1 MGLSRTSGRRSA
13 EGRPASRGA
22 RSALLPSRYRIVGE
36 LARGGMGIVYHA
48 FDRVRDCDV
57 AVKMLVANPG
67 QELLAYLRF
76 DREARNASSI
86 AHPNVCRVLEID
98 SMRGCP
104 YIVMELLDGETLKQR
119 LSTGPCDTRAAFDL
133 IQQITSGLAAVHAL
147 DIIHRDIKP
156 ANVFI
161 TASGVVKLLDFGLA
175 KHFAAVEALHDDHA
189 DLTVTETG
197 HAPGTVHYMSP
208 EQLLGQR
215 LDQRTDLFSLGVLL
229 YEVLTGR
236 QPFTGATPAEAIA
249 RTLHASWT
257 RLGSIPFAAEWER
270 ILEQLLAKR
279 PEHRYHDAVAV
290 LDDLDRLAAAV
301 RGEPVAWP
309 ARALRTGTA
318 TPVSLAIVPFR
329 AVHRRRDTE
338 EDKSGTDVF
347 CHALLD
353 AVTVGLSRLDGLR
366 LVARTLI
373 SRATRRGKALE
384 AVGRQ
389 LFTNRL
395 LTAAIERADA
405 RFLVAASLIDVPTG
419 TAVWTGEFNVAPEE
433 LFQLRDE
440 IVRSIAATLG
450 VIDVSGRRPAAGKAR
465 NREAFELCLKGS
477 VFWSRRYEGGLLKAL
492 ECYRA
497 ALALEPDLPL
507 AHAGLA
513 DTYSFLGF
521 YSLLLPRAAFESARK
536 HALEAQRLDPELAQ
550 THTSLG
556 LVTLGADWN
565 WEAAKAEFREA
576 VRLDPTQALAHIY
589 LAWTLV
595 LDGRKDEAYERAR
608 LAQDCDPTSPLL
620 NAGAG
625 YTFFLARSFDRGIAE
640 CEKALEIDDTFLVGR
655 YVMAL
660 CKGEQAARMREQG
673 HTAVAT
679 KLYGEAIQH
688 LEFASERS
696 GRMVFYVGLL
706 GKMYADTREKRNIA
720 KAKKILEEFDTMRAT
735 GRYVAP
741 HAWVYV
747 YAGLCDLDRAFE
759 WQQKGAEDGASPF
772 YSLSPQLGILHRDPR
787 FLQYVGGS
795 REDVMRW
802 LKTTNAV
809 AVVRAGSLRPR

>member
-1 MGLSRTSGRRSA
+1 M
-13 EGRPASRGA
+13 
-22 RSALLPSRYRIVGE
+22 LPNRYRIIGE

-48 FDRVRDCDV
+48 FDRVRDSDV

-86 AHPNVCRVLEID
+86 AHPNVCRVHEID
-98 SMRGCP
+98 SMRGHP

-119 LSTGPCDTRAAFDL
+119 LSTGPCDTRAALDL
-133 IQQITSGLAAVHAL
+133 VQQVTSGLAAVHAL

-161 TASGVVKLLDFGLA
+161 TACGVVKLLDFGLA
-175 KHFAAVEALHDDHA
+175 KHFAVVDALHNGHTDI
-189 DLTVTETG
+189 TVTETG
-197 HAPGTVHYMSP
+197 YAPGTVHYMSP

-229 YEVLTGR
+229 YEMLTGR
-236 QPFTGATPAEAIA
+236 QPFTGTTPAEAIA
-249 RTLHASWT
+249 RTLHAGWT

-309 ARALRTGTA
+309 ARAVRTGTPP
-318 TPVSLAIVPFR
+318 PVSLAIVPFR
-329 AVHRRRDTE
+329 AVHRRSHTD
-338 EDKSGTDVF
+338 EDKSGADVF
-347 CHALLD
+347 CHALLE
-353 AVTVGLSRLDGLR
+353 AVTIGLSRLDGLH
-366 LVARTLI
+366 LVARTLT
-373 SRATRRGKALE
+373 SRVTRRSKALE
-384 AVGRQ
+384 TVGRQ
-389 LFTNRL
+389 LFTNRI
-395 LTAAIERADA
+395 LTGAIERIEG
-405 RFLVAASLIDVPTG
+405 RFLVAASLFDVPTG
-419 TAVWTGEFNVAPEE
+419 TAIWTGEFNVAPEE
-433 LFQLRDE
+433 LFHLRDE
-440 IVRSIAATLG
+440 IVRSIAGTLG
-450 VIDVSGRRPAAGKAR
+450 VIDVSGPRPTASKAR

-492 ECYRA
+492 ECFRA
-497 ALALEPDLPL
+497 ALALEPDSPL

-521 YSLLLPRAAFESARK
+521 YSLLLPRTAWESARK
-536 HALEAQRLDPELAQ
+536 HALEAQRLDPGLAQ
-550 THTSLG
+550 AHTSLG
-556 LVTLGADWN
+556 LVKLGADWN
-565 WEAAKAEFREA
+565 WEEAKAEFREA
-576 VRLDPTQALAHIY
+576 VRLDATQALAHIY
-589 LAWTLV
+589 LSWTLA
-595 LDGRKDEAYERAR
+595 LDGRKDEAYEQAR

-625 YTFFLARSFDRGIAE
+625 YTFFHSRSFDRGIAE
-640 CEKALEIDDTFLVGR
+640 CEKALEIDDTFLVAR

-673 HTAVAT
+673 HTAVAA

-688 LEFASERS
+688 LEYASERS

-706 GKMYADTREKRNIA
+706 GKMYADTGERRNIA
-720 KAKKILEEFDTMRAT
+720 KAKKILEEFDTMRAA
-735 GRYVAP
+735 GRYVPP

-747 YAGLCDLDRAFE
+747 YAGLRDLDRAFD
-759 WQQKGAEDGASPF
+759 WQKKAVEDSASPF
-772 YSLSPQLGILHRDPR
+772 YYLSPQLGILHRDPR

-795 REDVMRW
+795 RSNVTRW
-802 LKTTNAV
+802 LKTTNPV
-809 AVVRAGSLRPR
+809 AVVPAGSPRPR